1 MALKKIDKQRSDLMY
16 ELMNQA
22 ILGLLQKLKQVDCE
36 QCGARAA
43 SAQDYSNVIKF
54 LSANGFVVE
63 PDKANDALDKLLEQM
78 AGFGEYPDTT
88 QPS

>member
-1 MALKKIDKQRSDLMY
+1 MANKKIDKMRSDLVY
-16 ELMNQA
+16 ELLNQA
-22 ILGLLQKLKQVDCE
+22 ILGLLQKLKQVSCE

-54 LSANGFVVE
+54 LSANGFTIE
-63 PDKANDALDKLLEQM
+63 PDKANDAIDKLLAQM
-78 AGFGEYPDTT
+78 EEFGEFPDTT